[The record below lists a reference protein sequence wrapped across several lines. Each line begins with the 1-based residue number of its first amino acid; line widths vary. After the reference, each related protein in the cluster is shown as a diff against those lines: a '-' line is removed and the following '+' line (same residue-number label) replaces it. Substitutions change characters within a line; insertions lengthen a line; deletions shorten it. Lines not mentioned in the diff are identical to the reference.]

1 MRHGPQ
7 RKQEA
12 GRSEELTRLPAGP
25 QSGPSLQTQ
34 PIMPNLLTLQ
44 ESLAKKQAEVAA
56 LENELRTAQA
66 AQFTELPAK
75 LGLDSIDAVIRA
87 LAPYASPRLK
97 GALGKV
103 LGGNSD
109 GGARRVAVKPAA
121 EPKAEKRKRATLTP
135 ELREQ
140 IIKALQAGDKT
151 VGAVATECGVSSATV
166 NNIKRDAGLTKKKE

>member
-1 MRHGPQ
+1 
-7 RKQEA
+7 
-12 GRSEELTRLPAGP
+12 
-25 QSGPSLQTQ
+25 
-34 PIMPNLLTLQ
+34 MPNLLTLQ